1 MIYFIIQTLE
11 AVLYVHNKGMMH
23 RDLKPSNIFFSLDGQ
38 VKVGDFGLVTGS
50 VFANIGSSYLALKS
64 LGDDHKQ
71 HTGNVGTHFYI
82 SPEQLSATK
91 YNNKVDIFALG
102 VIFFEL
108 LYPFST
114 QMERVQELDNIRNR
128 KFPERFKTHLPLE
141 VSCL

>member
-1 MIYFIIQTLE
+1 
-11 AVLYVHNKGMMH
+11 MH
-23 RDLKPSNIFFSLDGQ
+23 RDLKPSNIFFSLEGQ

-50 VFANIGSSYLALKS
+50 AFANFGSSYLALKS

-71 HTGNVGTHFYI
+71 HTGNIGTHFYI
-82 SPEQLSATK
+82 SPEQLSGTK

-114 QMERVQELDNIRNR
+114 QMERVKELDNLRNQ
-128 KFPERFKTHLPLE
+128 KFPPRFKTHLSLE
-141 VSCL
+141 VRQYKVYTSYIARTLH